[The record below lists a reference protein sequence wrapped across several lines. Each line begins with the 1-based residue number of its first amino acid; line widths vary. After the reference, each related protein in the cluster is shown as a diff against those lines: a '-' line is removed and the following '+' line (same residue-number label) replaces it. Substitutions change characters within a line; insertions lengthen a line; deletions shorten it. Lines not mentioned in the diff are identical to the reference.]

1 MGPKWNI
8 WLSEEIK
15 FCYVHEKF
23 PQDGQSPK
31 LFFLHFICLQIKR
44 VVLDVDPIGFNVFY
58 IVPDKTH
65 FFNTSVFWDIAAKKK
80 LGRLSLF
87 PWRNILPS
95 LSQTTFL
102 HTTSRRQYKAKHS
115 SYKYILT
122 VFSAFLLKMG
132 AF

>member
-1 MGPKWNI
+1 V
-8 WLSEEIK
+8 
-15 FCYVHEKF
+15 F
-23 PQDGQSPK
+23 
-31 LFFLHFICLQIKR
+31 
-44 VVLDVDPIGFNVFY
+44 DVDPIGFNVFY
-58 IVPDKTH
+58 IVPEKTH
-65 FFNTSVFWDIAAKKK
+65 FFNTSVFWDIAAKRK

-102 HTTSRRQYKAKHS
+102 HTTSRRQYKTKHS